1 MSYQALYRVWR
12 PRNFAD
18 LVGQLH
24 ITRTLQNAIS
34 EEKFSH
40 AYLFS
45 GPRGTGKTSAAKIFA
60 QTINC
65 EQAPTRE
72 PCNQC
77 TACLGVLDGSIS
89 DVIEIDAASNTSV
102 DDIRKIRDKVKYA
115 PPTVP
120 YKVYIIDEVHMISV
134 NAFNALLKTLEEPP
148 AHVVF
153 ILATTEP
160 HKIPLTIISRCQRFD
175 FKAIGTKAMVERMQ
189 TIIEAENIE
198 VSKQALEAIA
208 LAAEGGMRDALSVL
222 DQAISYSEQD

>member
-18 LVGQLH
+18 LVRQLH

-102 DDIRKIRDKVKYA
+102 DDIREIRDKVKYA
-115 PPTVP
+115 PTTVP
-120 YKVYIIDEVHMISV
+120 YKVYIIDRKSTRL
-134 NAFNALLKTLEEPP
+134 NSS
-148 AHVVF
+148 HV
-153 ILATTEP
+153 
-160 HKIPLTIISRCQRFD
+160 
-175 FKAIGTKAMVERMQ
+175 
-189 TIIEAENIE
+189 
-198 VSKQALEAIA
+198 
-208 LAAEGGMRDALSVL
+208 
-222 DQAISYSEQD
+222 AISYAVFCLKKKKE